1 MRDDAETE
9 RAASQ
14 YDMWWNARTGP
25 SRLRCGRCRIPEC
38 GSMLA
43 LLLLLL
49 LPHLCSAVP
58 ACGVFW
64 AVATTLKYALS
75 FGKAKAFPK
84 LTGDRRAFPP
94 RTGESAVRQPSDPPW
109 SVHSLATPTP
119 PNASWRAS
127 CKHKIQ
133 FHSSSQPLRAAL
145 TSWLRASRSVVRR
158 KMGPLLAGNCWSG
171 LA

>member
-1 MRDDAETE
+1 MTQRLSAQHLNMICGGMRGPDHRGSDAG
-9 RAASQ
+9 AAAFQSA
-14 YDMWWNARTGP
+14 DRC
-25 SRLRCGRCRIPEC
+25 LRCCCSCCCRIYAVQC
-38 GSMLA
+38 
-43 LLLLLL
+43 
-49 LPHLCSAVP
+49 LPAVFF
-58 ACGVFW
+58 G

-75 FGKAKAFPK
+75 FEKAKAFPK

-94 RTGESAVRQPSDPPW
+94 WTGESAVRQPSDPPW

-145 TSWLRASRSVVRR
+145 TSWWRASRSVVRR